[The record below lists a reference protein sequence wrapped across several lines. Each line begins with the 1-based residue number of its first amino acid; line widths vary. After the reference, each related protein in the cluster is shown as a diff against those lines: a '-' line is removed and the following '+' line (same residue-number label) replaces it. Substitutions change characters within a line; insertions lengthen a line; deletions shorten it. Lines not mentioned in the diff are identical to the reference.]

1 MFAAK
6 LSSMLPSV
14 CDITHFHHPHMC
26 CVFALSATVWQV
38 YRQCGRALFGMWY
51 LGYVFRIFHFVLR
64 KCKLELDA
72 QPIRKVT
79 LTYLPPPPQKQNKKQ
94 NKIKKKQNKDFV
106 NTIPAPSTTWFHLSV
121 LKIKDK
127 VIIQKVKVSR
137 SSRWSFYNFL
147 EAAHVGLNQCLSF
160 LHTVFSITFISTKT
174 SKHSKG

>member
-79 LTYLPPPPQKQNKKQ
+79 LTFLITLDTFKPGLFYL
-94 NKIKKKQNKDFV
+94 KDIRSITLSDMQLSPRLSLSQSSF
-106 NTIPAPSTTWFHLSV
+106 TICSNILSC
-121 LKIKDK
+121 
-127 VIIQKVKVSR
+127 IIFLLPLVQSVKR
-137 SSRWSFYNFL
+137 SWR
-147 EAAHVGLNQCLSF
+147 AQCR
-160 LHTVFSITFISTKT
+160 LHTGSHWITLWLI
-174 SKHSKG
+174 